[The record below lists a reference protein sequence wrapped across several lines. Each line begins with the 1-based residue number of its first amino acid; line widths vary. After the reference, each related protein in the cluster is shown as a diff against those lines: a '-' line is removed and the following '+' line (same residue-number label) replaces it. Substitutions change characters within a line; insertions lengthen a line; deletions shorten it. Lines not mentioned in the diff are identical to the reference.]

1 MGQTLFGR
9 YATLTFGVPGKQGRI
24 IESIATDDDG
34 NLVDGLRLQF
44 KIEKTSEPSPNKAEI
59 KIYNLNQDSINELHK
74 KGSVVAL
81 EVGYYSNLDDKD
93 PVSELIFKGDL
104 MKIETTK
111 AGGDYITTLETGDGA
126 AAYAASNFNGS
137 FAPGA
142 SIADVASQVMS
153 SFTGTTQAPPEGVEG
168 QFVNGATLSGSS
180 KDVMDQIAGKT
191 GSEWSIQ
198 DARVQIIPVNGFT
211 KLPVIV
217 LQSIGIDPETGDP
230 VNTGLIGSPNLS
242 GFTHSQDKKNVGGVE
257 FKSLMNA
264 GLKPGRRVQIISKN
278 DKVNGNFVVKKV
290 THNGDTRQGPWYS
303 ECEGIHY

>member
-9 YATLTFGVPGKQGRI
+9 YASLTFGVPGKQGRL
-24 IESIATDDDG
+24 IESISTDDDG

-59 KIYNLNQDSINELHK
+59 KIYNLNPDSINELHK
-74 KGSVVAL
+74 KGSVVVL
-81 EVGYYSNLDDKD
+81 EVGYYSNLDDNA

-111 AGGDYITTLETGDGA
+111 NGSDYVTTLETGDGA

-142 SIADVASQVMS
+142 NIADVAQQVMS
-153 SFTGTTQAPPEGVEG
+153 SFTGQSTSAPEGVQG
-168 QFVNGATLSGSS
+168 QFLNGATLSGSS

-191 GSEWSIQ
+191 GTEWSIQ
-198 DARVQIIPVNGFT
+198 DSRVQMIPVNGFT

-217 LQSIGIDPETGDP
+217 LQSLGTDPETGDP
-230 VNTGLIGSPNLS
+230 INTGLIGSPNLS
-242 GFTHSQDKKNVGGVE
+242 GFSHSLDKKGVGIE
-257 FKSLMNA
+257 FKSLLNP
-264 GLKPGRRVQIISKN
+264 GLKPGRRVKIESKN
-278 DKVNGNFVVKKV
+278 ARVNGNFVVKKV

-303 ECEGIHY
+303 ECEGVQY